1 MKLSRRQLFLAS
13 LGATQL
19 ALLARTGPGPLG
31 MRQARAGGST
41 PTKLLTI
48 WVPGGWVPCS
58 IVAPLSQENMA
69 LGLPPATFEA
79 GPKMSAFYTWDQAVN
94 CDGSGHAEAG
104 STIQR
109 MRIPRMWDEASLEK
123 GMPDQG
129 IAHPSS
135 GFKTTSNGW
144 SWMEYELWK
153 RTCFLHGINQQTAAH
168 DSALISSLC
177 GAAGSEFRAPSMHAV
192 IADALYDTY
201 ADTRPL
207 PSVMVGAAPNTPNGS
222 LPARVAPMRL
232 SSASALQDTLSR
244 KSDYQWEYFRDAAEN
259 PDSDFS
265 GVAGGTRMT
274 NAIDER
280 ALHRVQAMRGLGGKG
295 TDAFYA
301 DLYDRYRGVSS
312 TLARNIVDLVDATPA
327 IDPSIPKPFWGN
339 PGWTQWGVGEAGG
352 TWDSDFQLT
361 LKLLRSDIATSIGL
375 RVPGPENFTFD
386 THGSPIAEHCIQL
399 NACFEVI
406 GRFLGVMGMTPA
418 KNGGTLLDETLVVI
432 FSEFG
437 RTWPSGGD
445 HWPYTSVAILG
456 GNIEGNRQIG
466 NYDVPKGAVGV
477 PVKIMEEG
485 SSAVER
491 VPTSADVCSTIYN
504 ALGARDH
511 FIPGGFGE
519 IQGVLKT

>member
-1 MKLSRRQLFLAS
+1 
-13 LGATQL
+13 
-19 ALLARTGPGPLG
+19 
-31 MRQARAGGST
+31 
-41 PTKLLTI
+41 
-48 WVPGGWVPCS
+48 
-58 IVAPLSQENMA
+58 
-69 LGLPPATFEA
+69 
-79 GPKMSAFYTWDQAVN
+79 
-94 CDGSGHAEAG
+94 
-104 STIQR
+104 
-109 MRIPRMWDEASLEK
+109 MWDEASLTN

-207 PSVMVGAAPNTPNGS
+207 PSVMVGSAPNTPNGS

-280 ALHRVQAMRGLGGKG
+280 ALRRVQAMRGLAGKG

-312 TLARNIVDLVDATPA
+312 TLARNIVDLIDATPA
-327 IDPSIPKPFWGN
+327 IDPSIPKPFW
-339 PGWTQWGVGEAGG
+339 E
-352 TWDSDFQLT
+352 
-361 LKLLRSDIATSIGL
+361 
-375 RVPGPENFTFD
+375 
-386 THGSPIAEHCIQL
+386 
-399 NACFEVI
+399 
-406 GRFLGVMGMTPA
+406 TPA
-418 KNGGTLLDETLVVI
+418 GRSGASGRPAGPGT
-432 FSEFG
+432 
-437 RTWPSGGD
+437 
-445 HWPYTSVAILG
+445 AI
-456 GNIEGNRQIG
+456 
-466 NYDVPKGAVGV
+466 
-477 PVKIMEEG
+477 
-485 SSAVER
+485 SS
-491 VPTSADVCSTIYN
+491 
-504 ALGARDH
+504 
-511 FIPGGFGE
+511 
-519 IQGVLKT
+519 